1 MADMPTLEDK
11 WCQKGPNLICSRY
24 IGPITLAKKDG
35 NMKSKKMNLNV
46 WEPSSN
52 IEFASLHLTHLGIGV
67 CRPVLLVLGFREP
80 VGLLPPMATL
90 NPKKGFFNSH
100 ALRILTCGYNTGFM
114 LAFEGGRGN
123 NMISLHLIF
132 GFVLHSH
139 LNSDSRKS
147 MILRIPLGNEFFGF
161 SPQGPKFNQHFQAL
175 LECSTHDRCQSS
187 LQSLEPNVT
196 RHSL

>member
-1 MADMPTLEDK
+1 MFENHPRILSLLLYIS
-11 WCQKGPNLICSRY
+11 LIW
-24 IGPITLAKKDG
+24 GL
-35 NMKSKKMNLNV
+35 
-46 WEPSSN
+46 
-52 IEFASLHLTHLGIGV
+52 EFAVHY
-67 CRPVLLVLGFREP
+67 VLLVLGFREP

-132 GFVLHSH
+132 GFVQHSH

-147 MILRIPLGNEFFGF
+147 MILRIPLGNGVLCVFAA
-161 SPQGPKFNQHFQAL
+161 GPKNSINTFKLFWNAQHMIGVSHLCNRLSQM
-175 LECSTHDRCQSS
+175 
-187 LQSLEPNVT
+187 
-196 RHSL
+196 